1 MAFQTPLAFGFQKE
15 VNCVIVCKNDFSYAT
30 FFIKGCCKRAKVSAT
45 AKSDG
50 CTYATNAGFFDTK
63 NGCCVGNLITHS
75 AVQTVSES
83 GMVLLF
89 IVSHSCLQLA
99 STNRS
104 NFGLTKD
111 GYVLG
116 YLKNTT
122 IEEMKFIQ
130 LISGAGWLVRQ

>member
-89 IVSHSCLQLA
+89 IPVCSWRLPIVVTLA
-99 STNRS
+99 
-104 NFGLTKD
+104 LPKM
-111 GYVLG
+111 VMIWVI
-116 YLKNTT
+116 LKT
-122 IEEMKFIQ
+122 Q
-130 LISGAGWLVRQ
+130 PLRR